1 MNAAPHIP
9 VMLEE
14 VLAAL
19 EPRDGALYIDG
30 TFGAGGYSR
39 AILSAADCRLI
50 GIDRD
55 PSVRPAA
62 EHLRQAAPNRF
73 VFVEAPFSA
82 MEEVVRANGGEHVD
96 GIVLDI
102 GVSSMQID
110 RAERGFSFQRPG
122 PLDMRMAGSGPTAA
136 DAVNRLTEQELADI
150 FYVYGEERRSRR
162 VAKFIVTARAEA
174 PITTTDRLADI
185 VARATGGKHSK
196 IHPATRVF
204 QALRIFVN
212 DELGELARALE
223 AAERLLAP
231 LGRLVVVTFH
241 SLEDRMVKTFLR
253 ARAGLAGGGGSRH
266 EPVVEDGPEPSFR
279 LLHRKAV
286 EASEAE
292 AAANPRA
299 RSAKLRAAIR
309 TEAPAVTGGP
319 ALHRT
324 VVSLAR
330 LEAAL

>member
-1 MNAAPHIP
+1 MSAAPHIP
-9 VMLEE
+9 VMLDE
-14 VLAAL
+14 VLTALAA
-19 EPRDGALYIDG
+19 RDGALYIDG

-55 PSVRPAA
+55 PRVRPAA
-62 EHLRQAAPNRF
+62 EQLTQAAGGRF
-73 VFVEAPFSA
+73 VFVEAPFSE
-82 MEEVVRANGGEHVD
+82 MEAVIRDNGGDKVD

-110 RAERGFSFQRPG
+110 QAERGFSFQKPG
-122 PLDMRMAGSGPTAA
+122 PLDMRMAATGPTAA
-136 DAVNRLTEQELADI
+136 DAVNRLDEQELADI

-162 VAKFIVTARAEA
+162 VAKFICEARREA
-174 PITTTDRLADI
+174 QIETTDRLAEI
-185 VARATGGKHSK
+185 VTRATGGKHSK

-212 DELGELARALE
+212 DELGELAAALA

-231 LGRLVVVTFH
+231 LGRLIVVTFH
-241 SLEDRMVKTFLR
+241 SLEDRMVKNFLR

-266 EPVVEDGPEPSFR
+266 EPVAEAGPAASFR
-279 LLHRKAV
+279 LLHRKALV
-286 EASEAE
+286 ASEAE
-292 AAANPRA
+292 AADNPRA

-309 TEAPAVTGGP
+309 TEAPVFAEGLS
-319 ALHRT
+319 LHRS

>member
-1 MNAAPHIP
+1 MGVAPHIP
-9 VMLEE
+9 VMLDE
-14 VLAAL
+14 VLHAL
-19 EPRDGALYIDG
+19 EPRSGALYIDG

-39 AILSAADCRLI
+39 GILSAADCKLI

-55 PSVRPAA
+55 PAVQTTATQ
-62 EHLRQAAPNRF
+62 LVQASGGRF
-73 VFVEAPFSA
+73 AFAEAPFSA
-82 MEEVVRANGGEHVD
+82 MGDVLASRGIEQVD

-110 RAERGFSFQRPG
+110 QAERGFSFMRKG
-122 PLDMRMAGSGPTAA
+122 PLDMRMAATGPTAA
-136 DAVNRLTEQELADI
+136 DAVNRLKEAELADI

-162 VAKFIVTARAEA
+162 IAKFICTARTEA
-174 PITTTDRLADI
+174 KIETTDRLAEI
-185 VARATGGKHSK
+185 VTRATGGKHSK
-196 IHPATRVF
+196 IHPATKVF

-223 AAERLLAP
+223 ASERLLAP

-253 ARAGLAGGGGSRH
+253 SRAGLAGGGGSRY
-266 EPVVEDGPEPSFR
+266 EPAVEAGPEPSFS
-279 LLHRKAV
+279 LLTRRAV
-286 EASEAE
+286 SASDEE
-292 AAANPRA
+292 AAENPRA

-309 TEAPAVTGGP
+309 NEAPAWSDSP
-319 ALHRT
+319 SLHT
-324 VVSLAR
+324 SIVPLAR

>member
-1 MNAAPHIP
+1 MTGAPHIP
-9 VMLEE
+9 VMMDE
-14 VLAAL
+14 VLHAL

-62 EHLRQAAPNRF
+62 EHLKQAAGGRF
-73 VFVEAPFSA
+73 AFVEAPFSA
-82 MEEVVRANGGEHVD
+82 MEEVVRTSGGSHVD

-110 RAERGFSFQRPG
+110 QAERGFSFQKAG

-136 DAVNRLTEQELADI
+136 DAVNLLSEQELADI

-162 VAKFIVTARAEA
+162 VAKFILTAREEA
-174 PITTTDRLADI
+174 PIETTDRLAEI
-185 VARATGGKHSK
+185 VSRATGGKHSK

-223 AAERLLAP
+223 ASERLLAP

-241 SLEDRMVKTFLR
+241 SLEDRMVKSFLR

-266 EPVVEDGPEPSFR
+266 APVAEAGPEPSFR
-279 LLHRKAV
+279 LLYRKAV
-286 EASEAE
+286 EAGAAE
-292 AAANPRA
+292 ADANPRA

-309 TEAPAVTGGP
+309 TDAPAVTDGP
-319 ALHRT
+319 ELYRS
-324 VVSLAR
+324 VVPLAR

>member
-1 MNAAPHIP
+1 MSHVP
-9 VMLEE
+9 VLLDE
-14 VLAAL
+14 VLHAL

-55 PSVRPAA
+55 PRVRPAA
-62 EHLRQAAPNRF
+62 EHLRQASGERF
-73 VFVEAPFSA
+73 AFAEAPFSA
-82 MEEVVRANGGEHVD
+82 MADVVRGSGGETVD

-110 RAERGFSFQRPG
+110 QAERGFSFSRSG
-122 PLDMRMAGSGPTAA
+122 PLDMRMAADGPTAA
-136 DAVNRLTEQELADI
+136 DAVNHLSEQELADI

-162 VAKFIVTARAEA
+162 IASFIVRARTEA
-174 PITTTDRLADI
+174 RFETTSQLANI
-185 VARATGGKHSK
+185 VSKASGGKHSK
-196 IHPATRVF
+196 IHPATKVF
-204 QALRIFVN
+204 QALRIYIN

-223 AAERLLAP
+223 AAEQILTP

-241 SLEDRMVKTFLR
+241 SLEDRMVKAFLR
-253 ARAGLAGGGGSRH
+253 ARSGLAGGGGSRH
-266 EPVVEDGPEPSFR
+266 APAVEAGPEPSFR

-286 EASEAE
+286 IAGEAE
-292 AAANPRA
+292 VSANPRS

-309 TEAPAVTGGP
+309 TEAPVWSDGLSFHP
-319 ALHRT
+319 N

>member
-1 MNAAPHIP
+1 MSVAPHIP
-9 VMLEE
+9 VMLDE
-14 VLAAL
+14 VLHAL
-19 EPRDGALYIDG
+19 EPRDGAMYIDG

-39 AILSAADCRLI
+39 GILSAANCQLI

-55 PSVRPAA
+55 PAVQPVATQ
-62 EHLRQAAPNRF
+62 LVQASGGRF
-73 VFVEAPFSA
+73 SFAEAPFSA
-82 MEEVVRANGGEHVD
+82 MGEVLGSRGIDRVD

-110 RAERGFSFQRPG
+110 QAERGFSFMRKG
-122 PLDMRMAGSGPTAA
+122 PLDMRMAADGPSAA
-136 DAVNRLTEQELADI
+136 DAVNRLKESELADI

-162 VAKFIVTARAEA
+162 IAKFICTARAEA
-174 PITTTDRLADI
+174 KIETTDRLADI
-185 VARATGGKHSK
+185 VTRATGGKHSK
-196 IHPATRVF
+196 IHPATKVF

-223 AAERLLAP
+223 AAEQLLTP

-253 ARAGLAGGGGSRH
+253 GRAGLAGGGGSRH
-266 EPVVEDGPEPSFR
+266 EPVVEAGPAPSFS
-279 LLHRKAV
+279 LLTRRAV
-286 EASEAE
+286 AASDEE
-292 AAANPRA
+292 AADNPRA

-309 TEAPAVTGGP
+309 TEAPAWTDGP
-319 ALHRT
+319 TLHT
-324 VVSLAR
+324 SVVPLAR

>member
-1 MNAAPHIP
+1 MSASPHIP

-14 VLAAL
+14 VLTAL
-19 EPRDGALYIDG
+19 EPRDGALYVDG

-55 PSVRPAA
+55 PRVQSAA
-62 EHLRQAAPNRF
+62 TQLVQAAGGRF
-73 VFVEAPFSA
+73 VFAEAPFSD
-82 MEEVVRANGGEHVD
+82 MEEVVRARGEAGVD

-110 RAERGFSFQRPG
+110 QAERGFSFQKDG
-122 PLDMRMAGSGPTAA
+122 PLDMRMAAHGPTAA
-136 DAVNRLTEQELADI
+136 DAVNHLSEAELADI

-162 VAKFIVTARAEA
+162 VAKFICEARREA
-174 PITTTDRLADI
+174 KIETTGRLADI
-185 VARATGGKHSK
+185 VSRAMGGKHSK

-212 DELGELARALE
+212 DELGELAAALE
-223 AAERLLAP
+223 AAERLLLP
-231 LGRLVVVTFH
+231 MGRLVVVTFH
-241 SLEDRMVKTFLR
+241 SLEDRMVKSFLR

-266 EPVVEDGPEPSFR
+266 EPVRETGPEPSFK
-279 LLHRKAV
+279 LLHRKALA
-286 EASEAE
+286 ASAAEAE
-292 AAANPRA
+292 VNPRS
-299 RSAKLRAAIR
+299 RSAKLRAAVR
-309 TEAPAVTGGP
+309 TAAPAFEEGP
-319 ALHRT
+319 ASHSH
-324 VVSLAR
+324 VVSLAH

>member
-1 MNAAPHIP
+1 MSVQPHIP
-9 VMLEE
+9 VMLDE
-14 VLAAL
+14 VLHAL

-39 AILSAADCRLI
+39 AILSAAECRLI

-62 EHLRQAAPNRF
+62 DHLKQASGGRF

-82 MEEVVRANGGEHVD
+82 MEEVILANGGQGVD

-110 RAERGFSFQRPG
+110 QAERGFSFQKKG
-122 PLDMRMAGSGPTAA
+122 PLDMRMAASGPTAA
-136 DAVNRLTEQELADI
+136 DAVNLLSEKELADI

-162 VAKFIVTARAEA
+162 VAKFIIDARAEA
-174 PITTTDRLADI
+174 KIETTDRLADI
-185 VARATGGKHSK
+185 VSRAVGGKHSK

-212 DELGELARALE
+212 DELGELARALD
-223 AAERLLAP
+223 AAERLLSP

-266 EPVVEDGPEPSFR
+266 EPAVAVGPEPSFR

-286 EASEAE
+286 EASAEEAE
-292 AAANPRA
+292 VNPRA

-309 TEAPAVTGGP
+309 TEAPVVVDGP
-319 ALHRT
+319 ELFRS
-324 VVSLAR
+324 VVSLSR

>member
-1 MNAAPHIP
+1 MTGAPHIP
-9 VMLEE
+9 VMLDE
-14 VLAAL
+14 VLHAL
-19 EPRDGALYIDG
+19 EPRDGGLYIDG

-62 EHLRQAAPNRF
+62 EHLKQAAPGRF

-82 MEEVVRANGGEHVD
+82 MEEVVRTNGGAHVD

-110 RAERGFSFQRPG
+110 QAERGFSFQKPG
-122 PLDMRMAGSGPTAA
+122 PLDMRMAGDGPTAA
-136 DAVNRLTEQELADI
+136 DAVNLLSEQELADI

-162 VAKFIVTARAEA
+162 VAKYLITAREEA
-174 PITTTDRLADI
+174 PIETTDRLADI
-185 VARATGGKHSK
+185 VSRATGGKHSK

-266 EPVVEDGPEPSFR
+266 APVADTGPEPSFR

-286 EASEAE
+286 EASAEEAE
-292 AAANPRA
+292 VNPRA

-309 TEAPAVTGGP
+309 TEAPAVTDGP
-319 ALHRT
+319 ELYRS

>member
-1 MNAAPHIP
+1 VSDQPHIP
-9 VMLEE
+9 VMLDE
-14 VLAAL
+14 VLHAL
-19 EPRDGALYIDG
+19 EPRDGALYVDG

-55 PSVRPAA
+55 PRVRPAA
-62 EHLRQAAPNRF
+62 AHLRQASGGRF
-73 VFVEAPFSA
+73 VFVEAPFSS
-82 MEEVVRANGGEHVD
+82 MEDVVVSGGGSQVD

-110 RAERGFSFQRPG
+110 QAERGFSFQKAG
-122 PLDMRMAGSGPTAA
+122 PLDMRMAATGPTAA
-136 DAVNRLTEQELADI
+136 DAVNHLSEQDLADI

-162 VAKFIVTARAEA
+162 IAKFIVTARAEA
-174 PITTTDRLADI
+174 PIVTTDRLAEI
-185 VARATGGKHSK
+185 VSRAIGGKHSK
-196 IHPATRVF
+196 IHPATRAF

-212 DELGELARALE
+212 DELGELARALD
-223 AAERLLAP
+223 ASERLLAP

-266 EPVVEDGPEPSFR
+266 EPVVESGVEPSFR

-286 EASEAE
+286 EASEEE

-309 TEAPAVTGGP
+309 TDAPAVTDGP
-319 ALHRT
+319 ELHRG

>member
-1 MNAAPHIP
+1 MTPRPHIP
-9 VMLEE
+9 VMLDE
-14 VLAAL
+14 VLHAL

-39 AILSAADCRLI
+39 AILSAAECRLI

-62 EHLRQAAPNRF
+62 DSLRQAAGGRF

-82 MEEVVRANGGEHVD
+82 MEEVVLSSGGRSVD

-110 RAERGFSFQRPG
+110 QAERGFSFQKAG
-122 PLDMRMAGSGPTAA
+122 PLDMRMAASGPTAA
-136 DAVNRLTEQELADI
+136 DAVNLLTEQELADI
-150 FYVYGEERRSRR
+150 FYVYGEEHRSRR
-162 VAKFIVTARAEA
+162 VASFIVRARAEA
-174 PITTTDRLADI
+174 RIETTDRLAEI
-185 VARATGGKHSK
+185 VSRATGGKHSK

-241 SLEDRMVKTFLR
+241 SLEDRMVKSFLR

-266 EPVVEDGPEPSFR
+266 APVEEAGPDASFR
-279 LLHRKAV
+279 LLHRKAI
-286 EASEAE
+286 EASAEE
-292 AAANPRA
+292 AAENPRA
-299 RSAKLRAAIR
+299 RSAKLRAAVR
-309 TEAPAVTGGP
+309 TEAPAIIDG
-319 ALHRT
+319 AELYRS
-324 VVSLAR
+324 VVPLAR